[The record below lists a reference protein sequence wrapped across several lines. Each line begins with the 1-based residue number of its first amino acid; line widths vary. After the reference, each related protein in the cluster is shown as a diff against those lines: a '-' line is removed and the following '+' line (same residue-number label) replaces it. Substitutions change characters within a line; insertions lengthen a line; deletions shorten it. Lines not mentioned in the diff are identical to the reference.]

1 MGRLPAANIH
11 SNDLRD
17 KCPVFIRWKFA
28 PSNKS
33 QIQERQERE
42 ENYAFGIYYYAN
54 QAIKYPG
61 KRAGAIGAI
70 DQDAQ
75 IFACVIR

>member
-1 MGRLPAANIH
+1 MGLVKN
-11 SNDLRD
+11 LR
-17 KCPVFIRWKFA
+17 VSLSENA
-28 PSNKS
+28 LLNS
-33 QIQERQERE
+33 RE
-42 ENYAFGIYYYAN
+42 ENHAFGIYYSAN